1 MRIGELAGLA
11 GLAPATIR
19 YYERRGL
26 LSRPGRTAA
35 GYRSYSPDAR
45 LQLRLIRW
53 AKGVGFTLGE
63 TRELLQLVG
72 EHAHKPSDRV
82 RSRFDAKLR
91 EVERRM
97 RQLAS
102 IRDELRALAA
112 CRCRGHCPIMAR
124 AVAAPSPDEKQ
135 RRSR

>member
-1 MRIGELAGLA
+1 MRIGELARLA

-26 LSRPGRTAA
+26 LPRPVRTSS
-35 GYRSYSPDAR
+35 GYRSYSAEVG

-63 TRELLQLVG
+63 IRELLELVG
-72 EHAHKPSDRV
+72 EHAQNPGDRV
-82 RSRFDAKLR
+82 RSRFDTKLR
-91 EVERRM
+91 EVEGRM
-97 RQLAS
+97 RQLTS
-102 IRDELRALAA
+102 ICDELRALAA
-112 CRCRGHCPIMAR
+112 CRCRGHCPIIER
-124 AVAAPSPDEKQ
+124 AVAASSQDGKR

>member
-11 GLAPATIR
+11 GVAPATIR

-26 LSRPGRTAA
+26 LPRPGRTPA
-35 GYRSYSPDAR
+35 GYRSYSPEAS

-72 EHAHKPSDRV
+72 EHAQKPGDRV

-91 EVERRM
+91 EVEARM

-112 CRCRGHCPIMAR
+112 CRCRGRCPIIAR
-124 AVAAPSPDEKQ
+124 AVGPSSAGEKQ